1 MKFQVI
7 INFRRGIMKLKK
19 FATQIDEE
27 VLKDLRSYADQS
39 ERSISNIVSDAVA
52 EYIHRAQL
60 RPVFRDAMEEVMN
73 DHAELLQRLAK

>member
-52 EYIHRAQL
+52 EYIHRA
-60 RPVFRDAMEEVMN
+60 RCYGRGHE
-73 DHAELLQRLAK
+73 RSR